1 MAETSDNCP
10 TSGLSKSGRAE
21 PQPSAP
27 KIPAPFHE
35 GRKSVSFEQGT
46 KPNPPGGV
54 NFQS

>member
-21 PQPSAP
+21 PQPSAS